1 MFGYQ
6 PEFDIGANETLY
18 GAIRY
23 DEQRRPM
30 HDGEG
35 QAISTLTDLPD
46 TLPSPGEHPTQHFDT
61 PVQVGKQYYL
71 CGGVPHRPGGRLDPY
86 RNRGARWAVYLG
98 AGVAL
103 ALFVV
108 LSRSA

>member
-1 MFGYQ
+1 VTRAVVLG
-6 PEFDIGANETLY
+6 I
-18 GAIRY
+18 AIAAAVVAAVPIIVY
-23 DEQRRPM
+23 
-30 HDGEG
+30 
-35 QAISTLTDLPD
+35 
-46 TLPSPGEHPTQHFDT
+46 
-61 PVQVGKQYYL
+61 
-71 CGGVPHRPGGRLDPY
+71 PHRPGGRLDPY